1 MSSIQLTPKA
11 HKRLSAFVGEMA
23 GIQLPAH
30 KKNLIESRL
39 RKRVVSQD
47 FNNFDDYVEFF
58 LSDDKGAKTEQSIVI
73 DLLTTNKT
81 DFYREARQFEFLS
94 EFYSN
99 SANRLLLKRKPLNVW
114 CAAASTGEEPY
125 TLALELSE
133 LARVHSDFS
142 FRILATDISPT
153 VLATARRGVYPESRI
168 ATVPLEL
175 RKRYFLRSKDTSK
188 ALVKMSK
195 PLRNSIQFDEFNLI
209 QGDYSALSKFDVI
222 FCRNVMIY
230 FSPDDRQK
238 VIANLRQRLNPNG
251 LLFVGHAES
260 IGHNRLDFQQL
271 IPTVYQVK

>member
-11 HKRLSAFVGEMA
+11 HQRLSAFVGEMA

-39 RKRVVSQD
+39 RKRVVSLD

-209 QGDYSALSKFDVI
+209 KGDYSALSKFDVI

>member
-1 MSSIQLTPKA
+1 MNSIQLSPKA

-39 RKRVVSQD
+39 RKRLVSLQ
-47 FNNFDDYVEFF
+47 FQSFDDYVEFF
-58 LSDDKGAKTEQSIVI
+58 LSNNKSAKTEQSIVI

-99 SANRLLLKRKPLNVW
+99 SVNRLLLKRQSLNVW

-133 LARVHSDFS
+133 LAKTHSDFS

-153 VLATARRGVYPESRI
+153 VLATAHRGVYAESRI

-175 RKRYFLRSKDTSK
+175 RKRYFLRSKDASK

-195 PLRNSIQFDEFNLI
+195 LLRDTIQFGEFNLI
-209 QGDYSALSKFDVI
+209 QGDYSNLPKFDVI

-230 FSPDDRQK
+230 FSPEDRQK
-238 VIANLRQRLNPNG
+238 VVTNLRQQLNPNG

-260 IGHNRLDFQQL
+260 IGSNRLDFQQL